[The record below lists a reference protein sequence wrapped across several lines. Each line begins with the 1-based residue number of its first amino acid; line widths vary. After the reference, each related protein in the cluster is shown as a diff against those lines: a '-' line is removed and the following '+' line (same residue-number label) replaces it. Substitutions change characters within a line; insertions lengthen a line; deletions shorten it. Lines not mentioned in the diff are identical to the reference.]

1 MSLIPIKLLK
11 NGVSK
16 NTLLNLKNE
25 SSEIDTI
32 DYIESRIETNPQ
44 ARKLLAI
51 EDASEMAKLY
61 LHKSGLFEK
70 IVRDIKGETGKEF
83 TFQCKKTKAMKV
95 SYQLFFPHPLITLA
109 STHKKMAQSLCI
121 QTWMS
126 CSL

>member
-11 NGVSK
+11 NGVTK

-25 SSEIDTI
+25 SYEIDTD
-32 DYIESRIETNPQ
+32 DYIESRIDKNPQ

-70 IVRDIKGETGKEF
+70 IVRDIKGETGKKF
-83 TFQCKKTKAMKV
+83 TFQCKKTDVMRVKKKTEIEYIMMEV
-95 SYQLFFPHPLITLA
+95 SYTNT
-109 STHKKMAQSLCI
+109 SGSL
-121 QTWMS
+121 WDG
-126 CSL
+126 